1 MLCGCT
7 TGPTPWIL
15 GTGTSTATSLRSSIF
30 YNLYCRYISWVEQEY
45 PKGGKEGGLDKLL
58 ESCIKSIK
66 DVKEANND
74 PRLCSIWL
82 KYASMS
88 AKPLEVFGFMFSNG
102 VCTQRPEMF
111 EAWTWHL
118 ESAKAFKK
126 AESVFAKVSKLL
138 RLRVSELS
146 VVGMHSILTHYF
158 NFLQGI
164 DAMTEQE
171 NKDRLGERKKQ
182 FQARVIRRLN
192 GEEIPE
198 EETEEEKRSAL
209 GQLRGHGK
217 HAKVR
222 TLVIFQHIIYL
233 LSFVPF
239 DVI

>member
-1 MLCGCT
+1 M
-7 TGPTPWIL
+7 
-15 GTGTSTATSLRSSIF
+15 
-30 YNLYCRYISWVEQEY
+30 
-45 PKGGKEGGLDKLL
+45 

-138 RLRVSELS
+138 RLRVKCRRSSHCIL
-146 VVGMHSILTHYF
+146 HSLFISCRVLT
-158 NFLQGI
+158 
-164 DAMTEQE
+164 
-171 NKDRLGERKKQ
+171 
-182 FQARVIRRLN
+182 
-192 GEEIPE
+192 P
-198 EETEEEKRSAL
+198 
-209 GQLRGHGK
+209 
-217 HAKVR
+217 
-222 TLVIFQHIIYL
+222 
-233 LSFVPF
+233 
-239 DVI
+239 

>member
-1 MLCGCT
+1 MF
-7 TGPTPWIL
+7 IL
-15 GTGTSTATSLRSSIF
+15 YPF
-30 YNLYCRYISWVEQEY
+30 CRYISWVEQEY

-74 PRLCSIWL
+74 PRLCAIWL

-138 RLRVSELS
+138 RL
-146 VVGMHSILTHYF
+146 
-158 NFLQGI
+158 
-164 DAMTEQE
+164 
-171 NKDRLGERKKQ
+171 
-182 FQARVIRRLN
+182 
-192 GEEIPE
+192 
-198 EETEEEKRSAL
+198 
-209 GQLRGHGK
+209 
-217 HAKVR
+217 
-222 TLVIFQHIIYL
+222 
-233 LSFVPF
+233 
-239 DVI
+239 

>member
-1 MLCGCT
+1 M
-7 TGPTPWIL
+7 
-15 GTGTSTATSLRSSIF
+15 
-30 YNLYCRYISWVEQEY
+30 
-45 PKGGKEGGLDKLL
+45 
-58 ESCIKSIK
+58 
-66 DVKEANND
+66 KEANND